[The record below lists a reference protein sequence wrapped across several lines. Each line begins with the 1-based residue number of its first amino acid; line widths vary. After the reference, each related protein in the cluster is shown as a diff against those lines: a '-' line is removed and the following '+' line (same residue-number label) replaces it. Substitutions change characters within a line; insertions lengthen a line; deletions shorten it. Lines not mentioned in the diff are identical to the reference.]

1 MTINSY
7 FMSLIRDI
15 SKIKDTL
22 YVIPSPKLDIEDP
35 SPKTKEKLRKNKSE
49 TDFIK
54 YQIPWIL

>member
-1 MTINSY
+1 MPINSY

-15 SKIKDTL
+15 GKIKETL
-22 YVIPSPKLDIEDP
+22 HVSTSPKLDIEEP
-35 SPKTKEKLRKNKSE
+35 SPETKEKIRKNKSE